1 MFNYKPPLTYLFLY
15 FILRIHNMAF
25 DIKKTNLA
33 EQAEAGH
40 EFEVKLPDGSSTDF
54 FITVRG
60 NLSPK
65 MKKYSKD
72 LFNKMQMK
80 ELQAK
85 RRGKGEQP
93 VDLDEAEAT
102 LIESAAAR
110 IVTWKGLEE
119 DGKVVEPTP
128 ENIKRI
134 MQELDW
140 VRGQVLEES
149 DNAANFI

>member
-1 MFNYKPPLTYLFLY
+1 
-15 FILRIHNMAF
+15 MAF

-93 VDLDEAEAT
+93 VDADSGDEAVAGEQVG
-102 LIESAAAR
+102 
-110 IVTWKGLEE
+110 IVQNSCAQSYGT
-119 DGKVVEPTP
+119 
-128 ENIKRI
+128 
-134 MQELDW
+134 
-140 VRGQVLEES
+140 
-149 DNAANFI
+149 

>member
-1 MFNYKPPLTYLFLY
+1 
-15 FILRIHNMAF
+15 MAF

-65 MKKYSKD
+65 MKKYNKD
-72 LFNKMQMK
+72 LFNKVQMK

>member
-1 MFNYKPPLTYLFLY
+1 
-15 FILRIHNMAF
+15 MAF

-33 EQAEAGH
+33 EQAEAGY

-54 FITVRG
+54 YITVRG

-80 ELQAK
+80 DLQAEK
-85 RRGKGEQP
+85 RNKGKQP
-93 VDLDEAEAT
+93 IDLDEAEAT

-110 IVTWKGLEE
+110 IVTWRGLE
-119 DGKVVEPTP
+119 DDSKVVEPTP
-128 ENIKRI
+128 ENFKRI
-134 MQELDW
+134 MQEQDW
-140 VRGQVLEES
+140 IRGQVLEES

>member
-1 MFNYKPPLTYLFLY
+1 
-15 FILRIHNMAF
+15 MAF
-25 DIKKTNLA
+25 DIKKINLA

-85 RRGKGEQP
+85 KRNKGEQP
-93 VDLDEAEAT
+93 IDLDEAEAT
-102 LIESAAAR
+102 LIESAVAR
-110 IVTWKGLEE
+110 IVTWKGLED
-119 DGKVVEPTP
+119 DGKVVEPTQ
-128 ENIKRI
+128 ENIVRI
-134 MQELDW
+134 MTELDW
-140 VRGQVLEES
+140 ARTQVLEES

>member
-1 MFNYKPPLTYLFLY
+1 
-15 FILRIHNMAF
+15 MAF
-25 DIKKTNLA
+25 DIKLTNLS
-33 EQAEAGH
+33 EKAEAGY

-54 FITVRG
+54 YITVRG
-60 NLSPK
+60 NQSPK
-65 MKKYSKD
+65 IKKFSKD

-85 RRGKGEQP
+85 RKGKGEQP

-102 LIESAAAR
+102 LIESAVAR

-119 DGKVVEPTP
+119 GGKVVEPTQ
-128 ENIKRI
+128 ENIVRI
-134 MQELDW
+134 MTELDW
-140 VRGQVLEES
+140 VRTQVLEES

>member
-1 MFNYKPPLTYLFLY
+1 
-15 FILRIHNMAF
+15 MAF

-102 LIESAAAR
+102 LIESAVAR

-119 DGKVVEPTP
+119 DGKVVEPTQ
-128 ENIKRI
+128 ENIVRI
-134 MQELDW
+134 MKELDW
-140 VRGQVLEES
+140 VRTQVLEES

>member
-1 MFNYKPPLTYLFLY
+1 
-15 FILRIHNMAF
+15 MAF
-25 DIKKTNLA
+25 DIKKINLA

-60 NLSPK
+60 NLSPR

-85 RRGKGEQP
+85 KRNKGEQP
-93 VDLDEAEAT
+93 IDLDEAEAT
-102 LIESAAAR
+102 LIESAVAR
-110 IVTWKGLEE
+110 IVTWKGLED
-119 DGKVVEPTP
+119 DGKVVEPTQ
-128 ENIKRI
+128 ENIVRI
-134 MQELDW
+134 MTELDW
-140 VRGQVLEES
+140 ARTQVLEES

>member
-1 MFNYKPPLTYLFLY
+1 
-15 FILRIHNMAF
+15 MAF
-25 DIKKTNLA
+25 DIKLNNLSEKA
-33 EQAEAGH
+33 ETGH

-128 ENIKRI
+128 ENSKRI

>member
-1 MFNYKPPLTYLFLY
+1 
-15 FILRIHNMAF
+15 MAF
-25 DIKKTNLA
+25 DIKLNNLS
-33 EQAEAGH
+33 EKAEAGY
-40 EFEVKLPDGSSTDF
+40 EFEVKLPDGASTDF

-60 NLSPK
+60 NQSPK

-102 LIESAAAR
+102 LIESATAR

-128 ENIKRI
+128 ENIKRV
-134 MQELDW
+134 MAEHDW
-140 VRGQVLEES
+140 IRTQVIEES
-149 DNAANFI
+149 DNAANFT